1 MAQQG
6 LKILGTTRQ
15 VELDGEQTLATISG
29 IDFKQYACLVY
40 TSGNGNTSGTQSV
53 PVSKL
58 LPPSTS
64 TSNVAHSCGLVDL
77 WQENR
82 PSPLAA
88 SNSSTTTTGAGSF
101 SNFAGGNF
109 SNSRPFMVG
118 ILGDGTATTT
128 YSLKMAGVTKN
139 NIVPSAEVSGTNLS
153 LKMLGRMI

>member
-1 MAQQG
+1 MQVG
-6 LKILGTTRQ
+6 LKLNNVVRYLETA
-15 VELDGEQTLATISG
+15 DEQTLASISG
-29 IDFKQYACLVY
+29 IDLKQWGCLIY

-109 SNSRPFMVG
+109 TNSRPFMIG
-118 ILGDGTATTT
+118 ILGDGTASTT